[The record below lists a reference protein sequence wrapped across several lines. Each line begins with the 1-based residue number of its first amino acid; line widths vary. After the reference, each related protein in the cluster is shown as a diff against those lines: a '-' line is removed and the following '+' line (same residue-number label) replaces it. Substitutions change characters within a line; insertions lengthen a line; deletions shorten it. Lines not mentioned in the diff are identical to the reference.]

1 MHIASK
7 GATILSKQMVKNS
20 GSFVQTNIG
29 RSLDAAINNYFKS
42 LNKRL
47 EATEQLLKPCRRESL
62 ALSMPLRRRLRG
74 LWAYGRALGTDLVW
88 LVPPIFMV
96 MLTAQHAPFWSQVAT
111 WPTTRHG
118 LSFIHVLAKH
128 AGSTRLELDASH
140 TDSAIRVSHGL
151 NLAAPAARAVT
162 L

>member
-42 LNKRL
+42 PKKRL

-96 MLTAQHAPFWSQVAT
+96 MLTAQHAPFCCFGVK
-111 WPTTRHG
+111 WPRG
-118 LSFIHVLAKH
+118 QPRGMAFLS
-128 AGSTRLELDASH
+128 STCLPNMPGRLD
-140 TDSAIRVSHGL
+140 L
-151 NLAAPAARAVT
+151 N
-162 L
+162 